1 MVTKTTENH
10 RQRSSDGR
18 METDG
23 VVDEGERVLVDEKHH
38 RVHDET
44 SYGHR
49 QTTAVEGTRT
59 VFAPQLPRHVRRL
72 YFSDGV
78 LGLNAIFDDF
88 QRANGEPSRDSSAT
102 TSK

>member
-72 YFSDGV
+72 SGIEWFT
-78 LGLNAIFDDF
+78 GLRLPFF
-88 QRANGEPSRDSSAT
+88 
-102 TSK
+102 TSN